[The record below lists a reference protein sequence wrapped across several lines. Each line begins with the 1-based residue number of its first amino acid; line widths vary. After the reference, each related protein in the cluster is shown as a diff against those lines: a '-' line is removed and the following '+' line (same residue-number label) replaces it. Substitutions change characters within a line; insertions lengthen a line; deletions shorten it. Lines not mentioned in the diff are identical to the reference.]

1 MQLENLIEE
10 LADFDTALLANTI
23 GYLDPTPAHE
33 WYMGRTITSYTPA
46 VGPTVGVAMTIE
58 IDTSTPGNRP
68 EPENY
73 YRLLRAIEREP
84 LPVVLVIKAVGSR
97 PDHECVLGD
106 GMAKM
111 LHSVGCVGVV
121 TDGGVRDLEGIRTI
135 PFGVYAHGLTVHHCA
150 PRYVHFNRPVA
161 VGGITVQPGQLLHA
175 NAGGVIRIPAAVAP
189 RLPAAA
195 TVMRSFEYEAH
206 RIFRRTDL
214 SIAEKRRRVEALVA
228 GLKWPAAPRRRQVRR
243 QRR

>member
-1 MQLENLIEE
+1 MKLANLIEE
-10 LADFDTALLANTI
+10 LSDFDTALLANTI
-23 GYLDPTPAHE
+23 GYLDPTPPHE
-33 WYMGRTITSYTPA
+33 WYMGRTIASCTPA
-46 VGPTVGVAMTIE
+46 VGPTVGVAMTLE
-58 IDTSTPGNRP
+58 IDTSSPGNRP

-84 LPVVLVIKAVGSR
+84 TPVVLVIKAVGRR

-135 PFGVYAHGLTVHHCA
+135 PFGVYAHGLVVHHCA
-150 PRYVHFNRPVA
+150 PRYVHYNRPVE
-161 VGGITVQPGQLLHA
+161 VGGIRVEPGQLIHA
-175 NAGGVIRIPAAVAP
+175 NVGGVIRIPRAVAP
-189 RLPAAA
+189 RLPVAA
-195 TVMRSFEYEAH
+195 TMMRAFEYEAH

-214 SIAEKRRRVEALVA
+214 SITRKRREVEALVA
-228 GLKWPAAPRRRQVRR
+228 GLKWPAVPRR
-243 QRR
+243 QRGRR